1 MVWGRFEE
9 HNGEII
15 LPLTI
20 QVHHA
25 AADGYHCHLL
35 LEELK
40 RILEKP
46 EMELRWQ
53 QGGAK

>member
-1 MVWGRFEE
+1 MWGRFEE

-40 RILEKP
+40 RILEEP